1 MKKEYHGYKYEI
13 TPSGERYEI
22 RVWTPHADTRAP
34 GISLVGSPRTAEAEN
49 GWQRTGSST
58 TRRAGS
64 REGRDLRPHDGD
76 PAFST
81 GSSTTLTA
89 STM

>member
-34 GISLVGSPRTAEAEN
+34 GISLVGSPRTAEAAERMAKD
-49 GWQRTGSST
+49 WIIHDQ
-58 TRRAGS
+58 
-64 REGRDLRPHDGD
+64 EGRQ
-76 PAFST
+76 S
-81 GSSTTLTA
+81 
-89 STM
+89 